1 MRKNGDEGVRQN
13 RERPGRRAQRGQSL
27 TEFALVAPLLFALIF
42 GVFDLGRGMSA
53 NVTVTNSAREGAR
66 FLVTHATSWSAP
78 TGGVPSGQG
87 RFDQA
92 CPGTGTPPSA
102 PSLDTAQG
110 VAWRQLANA
119 SLDLTAV
126 TMTVRFYAS
135 NNDPSVTGAAAN
147 DTFTC
152 SGGSIVESTPGY
164 GPQSGDWVQFE
175 VQYHYAPITPLIS
188 KLLSTV
194 QLDQTTTMVLE

>member
-1 MRKNGDEGVRQN
+1 MRVN
-13 RERPGRRAQRGQSL
+13 REHPGRRAQRGQSL

-66 FLVTHATSWSAP
+66 YLVTHATSWTQPATALP
-78 TGGVPSGQG
+78 PSQG

-102 PSLDTAQG
+102 PPADSAQG
-110 VAWRQLANA
+110 VAWRQLEDA

-135 NNDPSVTGAAAN
+135 NNDPHVNPSQPT

-152 SGGSIVESTPGY
+152 SGGLMTESKSNYLPE
-164 GPQSGDWVQFE
+164 SGDWVQFE
-175 VQYHYAPITPLIS
+175 VQYHYAPVTPLIS
-188 KLLSTV
+188 SLLPTV

>member
-1 MRKNGDEGVRQN
+1 MRVN
-13 RERPGRRAQRGQSL
+13 REQTGRRAQRGQSL
-27 TEFALVAPLLFALIF
+27 TEFALVAPLLFALVF

-66 FLVTHATSWSAP
+66 YLVTHATSWTQPGTAL
-78 TGGVPSGQG
+78 PSSQG

-92 CPGTGTPPSA
+92 CPGTGTSPAAPPADS
-102 PSLDTAQG
+102 AQG
-110 VAWRQLANA
+110 VAWRQLEDAT
-119 SLDLTAV
+119 LDLTAV

-135 NNDPSVTGAAAN
+135 DDDPHLNPASPT

-152 SGGSIVESTPGY
+152 SNGVMSESKSSYLPE
-164 GPQSGDWVQFE
+164 SGDWVQFE
-175 VQYHYAPITPLIS
+175 VQYHYRPVTPLIS
-188 KLLSTV
+188 SLLSSV

>member
-1 MRKNGDEGVRQN
+1 MREN
-13 RERPGRRAQRGQSL
+13 RERMGRRAQRGQSL

-66 FLVTHATSWSAP
+66 YLVTHATSWSQPGTALAA
-78 TGGVPSGQG
+78 SQG

-92 CPGTGTPPSA
+92 CPGTGSSPAAPPADS
-102 PSLDTAQG
+102 AQG
-110 VAWRQLANA
+110 VAWRQLEDA
-119 SLDLTAV
+119 SLDLSAV

-135 NNDPSVTGAAAN
+135 NDDPHVNPAQPS

-152 SGGSIVESTPGY
+152 SGGVMSESKTSYQPE
-164 GPQSGDWVQFE
+164 SGDWVQFE
-175 VQYHYAPITPLIS
+175 VQYHYAPVTPGIS
-188 KLLSTV
+188 SLLATV
-194 QLDQTTTMVLE
+194 RLDQTTTMVLE